1 MKGKSLFINKN
12 LELRLPEKE
21 FAHTLFQLV
30 EIQREYLG
38 KWLPWVEKTQYEK
51 DSLAFLKSSILFNN
65 GGQKLTTF
73 IFYDKK
79 LVGSVAF
86 VKIDKG
92 NRSAE
97 IGYWLDQNMQGKG
110 IMTQSCERLIKY
122 GFEKMDLNRIE
133 INVAPENSKSLVIP
147 QKLGFHHEGTI
158 RESLFFNNKFYH
170 GEKFSLLSKEWM
182 EKNIAN

>member
-1 MKGKSLFINKN
+1 MKGKSLFITEN

-21 FAHTLFQLV
+21 FAKPLFQLV
-30 EIQREYLG
+30 QNQREYLG
-38 KWLPWVEKTQYEK
+38 KWLPWVEKNKVEK

-73 IFYDKK
+73 IFYNNE

-86 VKIDKG
+86 VMINKG
-92 NRSAE
+92 NKAAE
-97 IGYWLDQNMQGKG
+97 IGYWLSQNKQGKG

-122 GFEKMDLNRIE
+122 GFEKMNLHRIE
-133 INVAPENSKSLVIP
+133 INVAPENSKSLAIP

-158 RESLFFNNKFYH
+158 RESLFFNNKFYD
-170 GEKFSLLSKEWM
+170 GEKYSLLKREWI
-182 EKNIAN
+182 EKK